1 MDFCGMLVTI
11 NDDLHEHTSH
21 SPISSQM
28 TPQSHQCSEVFS
40 QPTAR
45 PPPFERNFVA
55 VRTPSDIPV
64 YRTDDEVLQLLMP
77 RSMRLAVQSVD
88 CSSDGRNSASENT
101 TALHHPQRSNPVAS
115 TQLPAP
121 VALSQVNAG
130 FAASF
135 RQLPGI
141 KASHQVSTYQPPVNA
156 NFPKPSAYK
165 NAAILDDVDG
175 DSLKNI
181 HQSFKQPRG
190 FTPTCIANSCESFL
204 ETMKQGVLQLP
215 LDLDPVELTKLYEK
229 RHMCIPDSFASLSE
243 YSSIFRS
250 ALWEGEIMLHFAS
263 I

>member
-1 MDFCGMLVTI
+1 
-11 NDDLHEHTSH
+11 
-21 SPISSQM
+21 
-28 TPQSHQCSEVFS
+28 
-40 QPTAR
+40 
-45 PPPFERNFVA
+45 
-55 VRTPSDIPV
+55 
-64 YRTDDEVLQLLMP
+64 
-77 RSMRLAVQSVD
+77 MRLAHLGVSEVRSVD
-88 CSSDGRNSASENT
+88 CSSDGRSSASENI
-101 TALHHPQRSNPVAS
+101 TALHHPHRFNPVVS
-115 TQLPAP
+115 TQPPAP
-121 VALSQVNAG
+121 VAVSQVNSS
-130 FAASF
+130 FATSF

-141 KASHQVSTYQPPVNA
+141 KSSHPVSTYQPPVANA

-229 RHMCIPDSFASLSE
+229 RHMCVPDSFASLSE

-250 ALWEGEIMLHFAS
+250 ALWEGEIMLYFAS
-263 I
+263 ITNHLDS